1 MYHNHL
7 ERSEITLAPSSQIVT
22 HGESAT
28 FKCNAD
34 GSYISIRWIF
44 NGSTCDDNGCEHN
57 GVVVNMTRSLDAN
70 NSKINSTLE
79 IRTGKL
85 HSVIMEKKNY
95 TCQCNVE
102 QNLNSSSLKGHGINE
117 TATLTVNPQQGM
129 YCTLFPA
136 HNYFVMMFQSL
147 L

>member
-1 MYHNHL
+1 M
-7 ERSEITLAPSSQIVT
+7 VT

-28 FKCNAD
+28 FKCNAE
-34 GSYISIRWIF
+34 GSYISMRWIF

-57 GVVVNMTRSLDAN
+57 GVIVNMTRSLDVN

-95 TCQCNVE
+95 TCQCIVE
-102 QNLNSSSLKGHGINE
+102 QNLNSSSLKGHDINE
-117 TATLTVNPQQGM
+117 TAILTVHPQRGKVHCFQHVIM
-129 YCTLFPA
+129 LLAMAIINVSSSFFMMQLLNFP
-136 HNYFVMMFQSL
+136 VKE
-147 L
+147 

>member
-1 MYHNHL
+1 M
-7 ERSEITLAPSSQIVT
+7 VT

-28 FKCNAD
+28 FECNAD
-34 GSYISIRWIF
+34 GSYISMRWIF

-57 GVVVNMTRSLDAN
+57 GVIVNITRSLDAN

-95 TCQCNVE
+95 TCQCIVE
-102 QNLNSSSLKGHGINE
+102 QNLNSSSLRGHDINE
-117 TATLTVNPQQGM
+117 TAILTVCPHRGKVA
-129 YCTLFPA
+129 TLFLARYYAPSYGY
-136 HNYFVMMFQSL
+136 N
-147 L
+147 